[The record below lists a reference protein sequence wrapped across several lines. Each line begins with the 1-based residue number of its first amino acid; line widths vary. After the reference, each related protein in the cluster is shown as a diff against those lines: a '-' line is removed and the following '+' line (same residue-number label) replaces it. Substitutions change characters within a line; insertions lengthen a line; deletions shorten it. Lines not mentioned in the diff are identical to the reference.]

1 MKLFAIPFVK
11 RYSPGVIAFL
21 SQLHCFIFC
30 QVILLQPVFD
40 VLQNSK
46 YCTWFLCLVS
56 TIKWRGGLPSS
67 AVVPQIYALHGS
79 FWDLVTWS
87 LVQTFLGKAAGEAPA
102 WVVTGPFFK
111 GFFFGTCFFGKLS
124 SWPFHLCN
132 HAQFTDWLSLLHC
145 WLLLLPVCL
154 PSSLERKALQFLWP
168 KYFLLARNFLQA
180 FLLPRSCW
188 KVLLQPGGC

>member
-1 MKLFAIPFVK
+1 MFIPFAKRFWANPFCQEVWWNFVQPLLPTGLGNPWEKCNPFCQEVWLICAILLLKSSPFCQEVICSMKLFAIPFVK

-111 GFFFGTCFFGKLS
+111 GFF
-124 SWPFHLCN
+124 WHLL
-132 HAQFTDWLSLLHC
+132 FW
-145 WLLLLPVCL
+145 
-154 PSSLERKALQFLWP
+154 
-168 KYFLLARNFLQA
+168 QA
-180 FLLPRSCW
+180 
-188 KVLLQPGGC
+188 